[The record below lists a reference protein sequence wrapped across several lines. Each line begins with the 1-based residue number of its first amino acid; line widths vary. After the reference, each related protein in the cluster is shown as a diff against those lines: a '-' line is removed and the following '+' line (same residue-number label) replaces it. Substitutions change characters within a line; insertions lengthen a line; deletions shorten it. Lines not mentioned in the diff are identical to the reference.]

1 MSSEQ
6 KAVRRF
12 AHLLVCGV
20 LVMGNIA
27 LVAVMFGFRSSTV
40 RGFATAGLAICLS
53 ASIPIIFRPLIRWW
67 RDPGSESGRAGPLVR
82 GIAKGVL
89 AIIRKWG
96 RRCSPLRAQLL
107 YDAGAVLFDRCRYRD
122 SAAKLR
128 EAAALFAE
136 MDDPLHQAL
145 ALQELGNAENA
156 ARNYDES
163 VVALERALALFENLA
178 ARQREDN
185 TWRILNNLAVAYSD
199 KGSLDE
205 AERYCRR
212 ALQACRDALGADHP
226 ETALS
231 LLNLADIHRL
241 RRRFHEAE
249 PVLAEALDLLDR
261 GRSEHFAFGVSAL
274 AMLHHD
280 QGHVKEAEHLYLQ
293 ARELLEKQLGPEH
306 ADVARLLERHGAM
319 LARYGRKDEG
329 FQMLHRAKELLA
341 RAQVNEASLEELRL
355 EEPVPAVGDPG
366 DHVHQ
371 QHVSDGVE
379 K

>member
-1 MSSEQ
+1 MSGER
-6 KAVRRF
+6 KAVWRL

-27 LVAVMFGFRSSTV
+27 LVGVLFAFRSPAV
-40 RGFATAGLAICLS
+40 RGWVTAALVITLC
-53 ASIPIIFRPLIRWW
+53 ASIPIIFRPLMRWW
-67 RDPGSESGRAGPLVR
+67 KNPGSESGRAGPLLR
-82 GIAKGVL
+82 GIASGAL
-89 AIIRKWG
+89 AIVRKWG

-107 YDAGAVLFDRCRYRD
+107 YDAGAVLFERCRYRD

-128 EAAALFAE
+128 EAAALFGE
-136 MDDPLHQAL
+136 MDDPLNQAL

-156 ARNYDES
+156 ARNHDES
-163 VVALERALALFENLA
+163 VTALERALALFENLA
-178 ARQREDN
+178 ASQREDN
-185 TWRILNNLAVAYSD
+185 TWRILNNLAVAHSD

-205 AERYCRR
+205 AEGYCRR
-212 ALQACRDALGADHP
+212 ALQACRETLGADHP

-241 RRRFHEAE
+241 QRRFHDAE

-274 AMLHHD
+274 AMLHDD

-293 ARELLEKQLGPEH
+293 ARELLEKQLGSEH
-306 ADVARLLERHGAM
+306 AEVAVLLERHGAM

-329 FQMLHRAKELLA
+329 AKMLQRATDLLA
-341 RAQVNEASLEELRL
+341 RAQVSRL
-355 EEPVPAVGDPG
+355 EEPVPAVSDPG
-366 DHVHQ
+366 DDIHQ
-371 QHVSDGVE
+371 EHVSDGVE